1 MGTPIAGSAAG
12 DTITNCS
19 NFTVVTTGAS
29 SVTGVDYQW
38 QSLNQQVWTNVA
50 GATDTSFTGSQT
62 VDTWYRMMVIC
73 TFSNDTSYTN
83 SWQVTM
89 GSPATLPFFEDLES
103 LTITTALTTTS
114 TCWTSDPGGA
124 TNLYDWNIDGL
135 GSTPSSTGPTGA
147 YSGTNYFYVEA
158 SYGTTTSNAD
168 LYSPVIDLGANPT
181 TGMELK
187 FFYHMYGQS
196 MGDLYVQVNDGSGWT
211 TLDSLMGQQQTT
223 AAAPWEQRIVDLSS
237 YSGNIQVRFR
247 ANKMQILYGDISLDD
262 IIIEVDTMHITKL
275 QLLLKHHSLRRRYN
289 LFIWFF
295 YLCWGLLMVSFKRY
309 QLCF

>member
-1 MGTPIAGSAAG
+1 QTSAAAPWELKLVDFSSYTGAVQVRFRATKGTSFTGDISLDDIAIEVDTTSACGGTPTAGSAAG

-38 QSLNQQVWTNVA
+38 QSSLNQQVWTNVA

-103 LTITTALTTTS
+103 LATTTALTTTS

-135 GSTPSSTGPTGA
+135 GSTPSSSTGPTGA

-168 LYSPVIDLGANPT
+168 LYSPVIDLGATPT
-181 TGMELK
+181 SGMELK
-187 FFYHMYGQS
+187 FFYHMY
-196 MGDLYVQVNDGSGWT
+196 
-211 TLDSLMGQQQTT
+211 
-223 AAAPWEQRIVDLSS
+223 
-237 YSGNIQVRFR
+237 
-247 ANKMQILYGDISLDD
+247 
-262 IIIEVDTMHITKL
+262 
-275 QLLLKHHSLRRRYN
+275 
-289 LFIWFF
+289 
-295 YLCWGLLMVSFKRY
+295 
-309 QLCF
+309 